1 MTITIYGLAPYKK
14 EVRGLVRDL
23 RCIWAL
29 EEMGATYAHKILDPF
44 KREHK
49 SPEYLKLNPFGKVP
63 TMTDGDLVLFESS
76 AICTYLGDKFKK
88 LIPSA
93 DSLQRNKYN
102 QWMAFCISTLEP
114 WISRVAGFDLFTEN
128 RNETIDGQR
137 KAAIENVES
146 FLGVV
151 EKELSSRPYLLGQD
165 FSMVD
170 IFFSCSMISLAHTD
184 TRKKFPAIDAYLERN
199 YRRPA
204 FIKGDATQ
212 KF

>member
-23 RCIWAL
+23 RCIWTL
-29 EEMGATYAHKILDPF
+29 EEMGAPYAHKIMDPF
-44 KREHK
+44 TREHK

-63 TMTDGDLVLFESS
+63 ALTDGDMVLFESS

-88 LIPSA
+88 LIPAHESP
-93 DSLQRNKYN
+93 QRHKYN

-114 WISRVAGFDLFTEN
+114 WVSRVAGYDLFTEN
-128 RNETIDGQR
+128 RNETIDGLR
-137 KAAIENVES
+137 KSAIEVVEG

-151 EKELSSRPYLLGQD
+151 EKELSSRPFFLGSE
-165 FSMVD
+165 FSIVD
-170 IFFSCSMISLAHTD
+170 IFFSCTMISLSHTD

-199 YRRPA
+199 YKRPP
-204 FIKGDATQ
+204 FIKADATQ